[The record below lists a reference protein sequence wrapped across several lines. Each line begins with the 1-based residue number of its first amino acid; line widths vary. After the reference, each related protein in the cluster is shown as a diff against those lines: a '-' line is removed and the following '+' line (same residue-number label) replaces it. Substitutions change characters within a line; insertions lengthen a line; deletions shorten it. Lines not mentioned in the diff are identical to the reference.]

1 MKRFKKL
8 GIIVALTSATT
19 IFNLKMIEAKAA
31 SDVSIG
37 YSAHVQNIGDKQRVY
52 DGQLMGTEGK
62 SFRLEGINIALINPI
77 SGMSIK
83 YRVHIQNIGW
93 TNWLSSNQYAGT
105 KGQSLRIEAIEIKLE
120 GAPGNYHVEYQA
132 HVQDIGW
139 QSWVKDGQT
148 AGTTGQSKRVEAL
161 RVKLVNDNEVNTSS
175 LGVKYQS
182 EIQNIG
188 LQDRMSNGEMTGTI
202 GEGLRLEKINVSL
215 ENSPS
220 GANITYRTHIE
231 GRGWL
236 GWVSGGTTTGAIGN
250 DRRIEA
256 IEIKANGLPNGYHV
270 EYRAHVQD
278 IGWQNWVRDG
288 QTAGTTGQSKRIEA
302 LKIRIVKDEQPN
314 NGGSNISYVY
324 TNYNISLND
333 MVNIQLSREP
343 ALQMVNSNNQWEWR
357 YAKITSDKQG
367 YYYYPSANVT
377 TFVEDANVYNIIK
390 DQLILNLDSS
400 LSRNTDT
407 YKYQFLKL
415 SYVEGTTAQ
424 QLNSLFR
431 ADGVLSGK
439 GQVFIDAAKKYNVN
453 PIYLASHAIL
463 ETGNGTSALA
473 KGIDVNGIK
482 VYNLFGIGA
491 IDSNPD
497 GAGSQYAYSKGWTSI
512 DLAIYGGAEFT
523 SSSYINSSYKQDTI
537 YKMRWN
543 PDRPGV
549 HQYATDVKWATNQV
563 ANIKKMF
570 DQIPDAKLVFDIP
583 VYK

>member
-1 MKRFKKL
+1 VKRFKNL

-105 KGQSLRIEAIEIKLE
+105 KDKSLRIEAIEIKLE
-120 GAPGNYHVEYQA
+120 GAPSNYHVEYQA

-161 RVKLVNDNEVNTSS
+161 RVKIVNYNEVNTSS

-188 LQDRMSNGEMTGTI
+188 LQDRMSNGEITGTI

-215 ENSPS
+215 ENAPS

-236 GWVSGGTTTGAIGN
+236 GWVSSGTTTGAIGN
-250 DRRIEA
+250 DKRIES
-256 IEIKANGLPNGYHV
+256 IEIKANGLPNGYHI

-278 IGWQNWVRDG
+278 IGWQNWVKDG

-302 LKIRIVKDEQPN
+302 LKIRIVKDEAPN
-314 NGGSNISYVY
+314 NGDTNISYIY
-324 TNYNISLND
+324 TNYNVSLND
-333 MVNIQLSREP
+333 MVNIQLSKEP
-343 ALQMVNSNNQWEWR
+343 SLQMVNSNNQWEWR

-377 TFVEDANVYNIIK
+377 NFVEDNNVYNIIK

-415 SYVEGTTAQ
+415 SYVDGTTAQ

-431 ADGVLSGK
+431 PDGVLSGK
-439 GQVFIDAAKKYNVN
+439 GQVFIDAAKQYNVN

-463 ETGNGTSALA
+463 ETGNGTSPLA
-473 KGIDVNGIK
+473 KGIDVNGAK

-491 IDSNPD
+491 IDGNPD

-543 PDRPGV
+543 PGIPGV

>member
-1 MKRFKKL
+1 MKRFKRL

-52 DGQLMGTEGK
+52 DGQLMGTEGR
-62 SFRLEGINIALINPI
+62 SLRLEGINIALINPI

-105 KGQSLRIEAIEIKLE
+105 KGQSLRVEAVEIKLE
-120 GAPGNYHVEYQA
+120 GAPSNYHVEYQA

-139 QSWVKDGQT
+139 QSWVKDGQ
-148 AGTTGQSKRVEAL
+148 
-161 RVKLVNDNEVNTSS
+161 
-175 LGVKYQS
+175 
-182 EIQNIG
+182 I
-188 LQDRMSNGEMTGTI
+188 
-202 GEGLRLEKINVSL
+202 
-215 ENSPS
+215 
-220 GANITYRTHIE
+220 
-231 GRGWL
+231 
-236 GWVSGGTTTGAIGN
+236 
-250 DRRIEA
+250 
-256 IEIKANGLPNGYHV
+256 
-270 EYRAHVQD
+270 
-278 IGWQNWVRDG
+278 
-288 QTAGTTGQSKRIEA
+288 AGTTGQSKRIEA

-431 ADGVLSGK
+431 PDGVLSGK

-463 ETGNGTSALA
+463 ETGNGTSPLA
-473 KGIDVNGIK
+473 KGIDVNGVK